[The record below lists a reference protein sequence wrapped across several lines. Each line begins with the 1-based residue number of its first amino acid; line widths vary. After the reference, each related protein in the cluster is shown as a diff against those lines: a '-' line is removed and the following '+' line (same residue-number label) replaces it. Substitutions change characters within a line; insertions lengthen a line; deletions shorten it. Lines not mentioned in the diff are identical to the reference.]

1 MSDEVK
7 IPSDEIAERLDR
19 IEQLLIGL
27 TAQPQ
32 PPERR
37 GNPTDILCAPEIAA
51 EMRCSVRSVREGKA
65 GCDLIVYL
73 SRYPIKAL
81 RSAVEA
87 AKHQRLERQRAI
99 EAARRKPRHKISLV
113 RRNGGRRERVA

>member
-7 IPSDEIAERLDR
+7 IEAAQIAERLDR
-19 IEQLLIGL
+19 IEQLLLGL
-27 TAQPQ
+27 TAQ